1 VSNYPHLEQLIAT
14 MARLR
19 GEAGCEWDREQTH
32 ESLVRFLIEETY
44 ELVDAIESRDR
55 EGMKEELG
63 DVLYQLLFHADIAA
77 SSDEPFTID
86 DVAQATDEK
95 MRRRHPHV
103 FGDIEVDGIDD
114 IKANWQKIKA
124 EEKQHRESAFDGL
137 PRHLTGL
144 ARAGVLLDKAE
155 KLGVTPDAPAGEAP
169 SDEQAFGAWLLTMLY
184 QAKKRGIDSD
194 RALREAMRLIEQ
206 RARETERDG
215 AD

>member
-1 VSNYPHLEQLIAT
+1 MSNYPHLEQLIAT

-44 ELVDAIESRDR
+44 ELVDAIESGDR

-77 SSDEPFTID
+77 SADQPFTID

-124 EEKQHRESAFDGL
+124 EEKQHRESVFDGL
-137 PRHLTGL
+137 PGNLTGL
-144 ARAGVLLDKAE
+144 ARASALLDKAQ
-155 KLGVTPDAPAGEAP
+155 KLGVTPDAPTGEAP
-169 SDEQAFGAWLLTMLY
+169 ADEQAFGAWLLAMLY
-184 QAKKRGIDSD
+184 EAKQRGIDSD
-194 RALREAMRLIEQ
+194 RALRDAMRLFEQ
-206 RARETERDG
+206 RARETEKDG